1 MNQLVQTLKLIVQFL
16 ENHKIP
22 YMVFGGIANSIY
34 GNPRQT
40 FDIDIKVNI
49 QGEESLSN
57 FIENSSKVSTI
68 LVKNPHEFIQ
78 ETGVLPIKMKDVR
91 IDIVFANLPYELEA
105 IEKSIKKEIFG
116 IKASITRPEDLIIQ
130 KAISQRDKDWMDIKG
145 VIENQKKDLDWD
157 YIIKHAKELGAFL
170 ADPSIYQKLIDLK
183 DA

>member
-1 MNQLVQTLKLIVQFL
+1 
-16 ENHKIP
+16 
-22 YMVFGGIANSIY
+22 
-34 GNPRQT
+34 
-40 FDIDIKVNI
+40 
-49 QGEESLSN
+49 
-57 FIENSSKVSTI
+57 VSTI